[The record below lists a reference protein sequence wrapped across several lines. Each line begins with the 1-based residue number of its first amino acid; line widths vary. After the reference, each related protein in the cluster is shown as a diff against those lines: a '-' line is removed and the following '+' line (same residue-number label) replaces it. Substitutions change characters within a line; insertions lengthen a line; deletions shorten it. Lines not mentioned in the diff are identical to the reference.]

1 MHHIIWDG
9 KLQIMYYNN
18 VGRVIFIQKS
28 FFFLNIDNI
37 FAPLVFRKK
46 EMSQINFTQSYLIE
60 RD

>member
-28 FFFLNIDNI
+28 FFFLNMDNI
-37 FAPLVFRKK
+37 FAPLAFRKK
-46 EMSQINFTQSYLIE
+46 EMSQINSTQSYLIE